1 MYNKENFKS
10 MFSDKVSD
18 TVYLVETILYAQKQ
32 FKAKDICTLE
42 ELVGLGDSWSNRAC
56 VDKLCELGYIRLV
69 KEGSV
74 CNYDQ
79 YKNLKL

>member
-1 MYNKENFKS
+1 MYNKEDFKS
-10 MFSDKVSD
+10 MFSEKD
-18 TVYLVETILYAQKQ
+18 TDTTYFVETLLHVQKQ

-42 ELVGLGDSWSNRAC
+42 ELIGLGDSWSNRAC

-69 KEGSV
+69 KEGSI

-79 YKNLKL
+79 YINLKL